1 LLTVLVDLIV
11 AVGVGVFIA
20 NILTIERLSKLQS
33 QSVKTI
39 TDVDD
44 KILLNSEEKQLLD
57 KANGRV
63 LLFHLSG
70 PMIFGVAKAI
80 AREQSAMKEAD
91 VLIVDLTD
99 VPLLGVTASLAVENV
114 VQEAISKGR
123 PVFIVCETGQ
133 TKQRLKRLKVLDLV
147 APDHLTND
155 RLEALRMAVALVEG
169 PATETSEFI
178 VTP

>member
-1 LLTVLVDLIV
+1 
-11 AVGVGVFIA
+11 
-20 NILTIERLSKLQS
+20 
-33 QSVKTI
+33 
-39 TDVDD
+39 
-44 KILLNSEEKQLLD
+44 
-57 KANGRV
+57 
-63 LLFHLSG
+63 
-70 PMIFGVAKAI
+70 MIFGVAKAI